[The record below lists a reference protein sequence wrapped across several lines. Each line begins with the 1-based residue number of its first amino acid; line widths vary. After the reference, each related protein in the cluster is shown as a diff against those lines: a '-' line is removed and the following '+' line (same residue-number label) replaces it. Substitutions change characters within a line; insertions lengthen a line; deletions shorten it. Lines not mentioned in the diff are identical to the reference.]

1 MAILAGIFAV
11 VVNRVFC
18 LLLLRTEKR
27 LAEKGVISQRGE
39 ILYLEDYNFFKWGD
53 NWFLS
58 LMDFA
63 IAFVLVERW
72 PLPALWTLL
81 LCLLVGLVWTA
92 IWHRIWLSWGYTP
105 ASFYPHSG
113 VTSPAGRIHLVYY
126 GAQWIFGFVG
136 LAMIVLMAMGQRAWS
151 PDAFLGLGAAACYFV
166 TFFSDLAVGRLKR
179 RR

>member
-1 MAILAGIFAV
+1 LAILAGIFAV

-81 LCLLVGLVWTA
+81 LCLLVES
-92 IWHRIWLSWGYTP
+92 IRISRAEPVLEDKPLSRY
-105 ASFYPHSG
+105 S
-113 VTSPAGRIHLVYY
+113 R
-126 GAQWIFGFVG
+126 
-136 LAMIVLMAMGQRAWS
+136 
-151 PDAFLGLGAAACYFV
+151 
-166 TFFSDLAVGRLKR
+166 
-179 RR
+179 